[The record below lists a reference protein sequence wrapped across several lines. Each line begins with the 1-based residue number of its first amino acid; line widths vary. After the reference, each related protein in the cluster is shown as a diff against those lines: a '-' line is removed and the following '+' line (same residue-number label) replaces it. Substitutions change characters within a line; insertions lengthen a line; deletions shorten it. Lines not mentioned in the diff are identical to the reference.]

1 MITYH
6 EKGDSEVLPSRGL
19 HGAEN
24 GSDHGAADPHE
35 RDHHHE
41 PADAEIEKKSQTSI
55 PLISYQSL
63 WKEFYLIVM
72 RYCMLRSGLRD

>member
-41 PADAEIEKKSQTSI
+41 PADAEIEKNQTSI
-55 PLISYQSL
+55 PLISYQ
-63 WKEFYLIVM
+63 K
-72 RYCMLRSGLRD
+72 G